1 MNKYFKDYT
10 IIDAYKSVIRAFEML
25 RKPGIVFTEEQK
37 KKIMELGDN
46 RYKQQEIILKLL
58 EEKEENNESV

>member
-37 KKIMELGDN
+37 KKIAEFVERDKN
-46 RYKQQEIILKLL
+46 DSKR
-58 EEKEENNESV
+58 V